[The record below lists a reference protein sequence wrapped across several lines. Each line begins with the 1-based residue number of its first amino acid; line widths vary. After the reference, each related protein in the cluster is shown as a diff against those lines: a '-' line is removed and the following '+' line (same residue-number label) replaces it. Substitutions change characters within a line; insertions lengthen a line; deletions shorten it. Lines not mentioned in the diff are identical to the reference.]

1 MNPQDPLYAEGR
13 RLLVATAVTRH
24 RHHQLWDRPTLTAA
38 RRDVI
43 DLFTTRLGYRHLSD
57 LGVDPTRDELAA
69 GLRDVCSPR
78 APDSLNERDMLAVY
92 ITCHGHVLEETGEH
106 VLITSDTHPD
116 DLGDALSTADLTA
129 KLLRGTR
136 VRRLLLMLDTCH
148 SGRGGNEI
156 AARALSLLTDTWG
169 REPGAGMVVIA
180 SSQPNEEAV
189 AGMFPRL
196 LRDAIDAVAVAGHGP
211 ATLDTQVLVEQM
223 NKHVNR
229 PGHQRIGIAKVGMTG
244 AEPPFLVNPRHDN
257 ELDGVDLVAQRV
269 AEWRATADKQE
280 IAFRDDVLRRA
291 MGSHDAPDGGWW
303 FTGRRDAL
311 RDLSAWLNLPDAS
324 EPLRVVTGAPGSGKS
339 AVLGMLAALSDPDRR
354 PSVPVGTLGLPVES
368 LPSRGAV
375 DVRLTARGL
384 TSGQVLHAVA
394 SAARVHASTTDELL
408 KALTSR
414 TVPFTVLLDGL
425 DEAAAPLD
433 LASGLLASLI
443 KSAQGR
449 IRFLVGTRPH
459 LLPVLVTDLSRADER
474 LVTDLDAPRYADRP
488 ALTAYAIRN
497 LLGATVDS
505 AYRELPRRH
514 LVKVAEAVAEAA
526 GTSFLVAR
534 ITATTLSTQPPV
546 ADPGDRV
553 WQASLPSLP
562 GDAMRRDLEAR
573 LGADVLRARDLLVP
587 LAYAEGQG
595 LPWEDI
601 WASLAT
607 RISGRDYTDDDIVW
621 LRHNAGSYIVEN
633 TDHDRSAYR
642 LYHQALAE
650 HLREDTDAHRVH
662 DAFTTVLRER
672 IPLSPEAR
680 MDWTRAS
687 PYALTHLATHAA
699 AAGRIDELVLDAE
712 YLVHAD
718 PDTLLPVLHH
728 TVTPTATSVSA
739 VYRTTLHRSL
749 TQAQRRLVLSVDA
762 LRFGDSTLSRTF
774 GRTHPWRPR
783 WATGHQTSTHLRAT
797 LTGHTGSVRA
807 VACFDM
813 DGRSHAV
820 TAGND
825 RTIRVWDL
833 ADGVLR
839 SVVPYPTRPVHAIAC
854 IAVDGR
860 PHAVIVGNDRD
871 IAVWDLA
878 DNALRATLTSY
889 RKPVLAVACTIVDG
903 LPHALTATGGMHI
916 QIWNLTD
923 GSLRRTINDAALLAR
938 SLAVLTVDGRP
949 HVVTTGRGNSV
960 QLWRLTDGELVSYA
974 EVGGPSPVQTVT
986 STVVD
991 GRPRVVLCTA
1001 DHTVYSWDLA
1011 SADVQ
1016 RESGVQSASLV
1027 KSASSVIINR
1037 QPHLITSGTDHTVS
1051 VWNSQTSRSHPQ
1063 ATLTGHTGTVR
1074 AVDCT
1079 TIDGHPHAVTAGD
1092 DGTARLW
1099 NLTLPITP
1107 SSPRSPAKAGSDVT
1121 AFAPVPVDGQNMLV
1135 VSRQDG
1141 TFGMRHLA
1149 DGTTRSWPP
1158 GHTGPA
1164 GQIRAL
1170 AVTSINGQPHAI
1182 VASGDAK
1189 ATAWN
1194 LTNGSWHL
1202 TLAGQAAP
1210 LRALACTTLDGHPHV
1225 LTGGDDRKIRLWN
1238 LTDRMCRAV
1247 LSGHTKPVHAITCTT
1262 IDGRPHAVTGSD
1274 DRTVRVW
1281 DLHGNS
1287 PGQVL
1292 GQLPGPVRAVSCTL
1306 VHGQPH
1312 VLAAGADRT
1321 IHVWNLADQTLS
1333 ATLAGHTKA
1342 VRAIA
1347 CTVIDGTPHAIT
1359 AGNDNTVRV
1368 WNLHDHTGE
1377 VLLQQNGLRNV
1388 QVGPAGE
1395 IVISAGWD
1403 LTVLEAATRELDH

>member
-1 MNPQDPLYAEGR
+1 MNLRDPRPAEGR

-24 RHHQLWDRPTLTAA
+24 RHHHLWDRPTLTAA

-43 DLFTTRLGYRHLSD
+43 DLFTTRLGYRHLPD

-69 GLRDVCSPR
+69 GLRDMCSPR
-78 APDSLNERDMLAVY
+78 APDPLDERDMLAVY

-116 DLGDALSTADLTA
+116 DLGDALSTSDLTA

-169 REPGAGMVVIA
+169 REPGAGMVVVA

-189 AGMFPRL
+189 VGMFPRL
-196 LRDAIDAVAVAGHGP
+196 LRDAVDAAAVAGHGP
-211 ATLDTQVLVEQM
+211 TTLDPQVLVEQM
-223 NKHVNR
+223 NKNVNR

-244 AEPPFLVNPRHDN
+244 AEPPFLLNPRHDN
-257 ELDGVDLVAQRV
+257 GLDGVDLASQKA

-280 IAFRDDVLRRA
+280 IAFRNDVLRRA
-291 MGSHDAPDGGWW
+291 MGSHDAPEGGWW

-311 RDLSAWLNLPDAS
+311 RDLSDWLNRPDAS

-339 AVLGMLAALSDPDRR
+339 AVLGILAALSDPDRR
-354 PSVPVGTLGLPVES
+354 PSVPVEKLDLPDEL

-384 TSGQVLHAVA
+384 TTGQVLHAVA
-394 SAARVHASTTDELL
+394 SAARVDASTAEELL
-408 KALTSR
+408 RALAGR
-414 TVPFTVLLDGL
+414 TLPFTVLLDGL

-433 LASGLLASLI
+433 LAGGLLASLVE
-443 KSAQGR
+443 SAQGR

-505 AYRELPRRH
+505 AYGELPRRR
-514 LVKVAEAVAEAA
+514 LVEVAEAVAEAA

-534 ITATTLSTQPPV
+534 ITATTLSAEPPV
-546 ADPGDRV
+546 TDPGDRV
-553 WQASLPSLP
+553 WRASLPSVP

-573 LGADVLRARDLLVP
+573 LGDDVVRARDLLIP
-587 LAYAEGQG
+587 LAHAEGQG
-595 LPWEDI
+595 LQWEDV
-601 WASLAT
+601 WAPLAT
-607 RISGRDYTDDDIVW
+607 RISGRGYTDEDIVW
-621 LRHNAGSYIVEN
+621 LRRNAGSYIVEN
-633 TDHDRSAYR
+633 TDHGRSAYR

-672 IPLSPEAR
+672 VPLSPEAR
-680 MDWTRAS
+680 MDWARAS
-687 PYALTHLATHAA
+687 PYARAHLATHAA
-699 AAGRIDELVLDAE
+699 AAGRMDELVLDAE

-728 TVTPTATSVSA
+728 AITPTATTVRA
-739 VYRTTLHRSL
+739 VYRTTPHRSL
-749 TQAQRRLVLSVDA
+749 TPAQRRLVLSIDA

-774 GRTHPWRPR
+774 GRAHPWRPR

-839 SVVPYPTRPVHAIAC
+839 SVAPHPTRPVHAIAC

-860 PHAVIVGNDRD
+860 PHAVVGGNDKD

-878 DNALRATLTSY
+878 DNALRVTLTSY
-889 RKPVLAVACTIVDG
+889 RKPVLAVACTTIDG

-923 GSLRRTINDAALLAR
+923 GSLRATINDPALLAR
-938 SLAVLTVDGRP
+938 SLAVLTLDGRP

-974 EVGGPSPVQTVT
+974 EVGGPSPVRTVT
-986 STVVD
+986 STVVA
-991 GRPRVVLCTA
+991 GRPHVVLCTA
-1001 DHTVYSWDLA
+1001 DHTVHSWDLT
-1011 SADVQ
+1011 STDVE
-1016 RESGVQSASLV
+1016 RESGVQSSSLV
-1027 KSASSVIINR
+1027 KSASSLVINQ
-1037 QPHLITSGTDHTVS
+1037 QPHLITSGSDHTVS
-1051 VWNSQTSRSHPQ
+1051 VWNSRTSLSHLR

-1079 TIDGHPHAVTAGD
+1079 TIDGHPHVVTAGD
-1092 DGTARLW
+1092 DATARLW
-1099 NLTLPITP
+1099 NLPLPGTP
-1107 SSPRSPAKAGSDVT
+1107 SSSRSPATARSDVT
-1121 AFAPVPVDGQNMLV
+1121 ASAPVSVDGQDMLV
-1135 VSRQDG
+1135 VCRRDG
-1141 TFGMRHLA
+1141 TFELRHLA
-1149 DGTTRSWPP
+1149 DGTTRPWPS

-1164 GQIRAL
+1164 GQVRAL
-1170 AVTSINGQPHAI
+1170 AVTSVNGQPHAI
-1182 VASGDAK
+1182 VTSGDAK
-1189 ATAWN
+1189 ATAWD
-1194 LTNGSWHL
+1194 LTNGRWRL
-1202 TLAGQAAP
+1202 TLSGQAAP

-1225 LTGGDDRKIRLWN
+1225 LTGGDDKKIRVWD
-1238 LTDRMCRAV
+1238 LTNRMCRAV
-1247 LSGHTKPVHAITCTT
+1247 LAGHTKPVRAIACTT

-1281 DLHGNS
+1281 DLHGDS
-1287 PGQVL
+1287 QGKVL

-1306 VHGQPH
+1306 VHGRPH

-1321 IHVWNLADQTLS
+1321 IHVWNLADQTLW

-1347 CTVIDGTPHAIT
+1347 CTVIDGTPHAIS
-1359 AGNDNTVRV
+1359 AGNDNAVRV
-1368 WNLHDHTGE
+1368 WNLHNHTGE
-1377 VLLQQNGLRNV
+1377 VLLHQNGLRDV

-1395 IVISAGWD
+1395 VVISTGWD
-1403 LTVLEAATRELDH
+1403 LVVLDAALRESGG